1 MKLDLNSLIFENQF
15 FIVINKPVG
24 YEFHGPL
31 GVLNVLRQ
39 HFPQLYGVHRLDK
52 ATSGLMVFAKDKN
65 TQKILSEIF
74 SKRKVKK
81 IYLALSSNRPIKK
94 QGKIC
99 GDIVKSR
106 SGNYKLTRQRRNPS
120 LTQFVS
126 CYNDDTSLRCFAL
139 RPLTG
144 RTHQLRVVM
153 SSLAAPIL
161 GDDRYG
167 GEPAQRLYLHAYQLS
182 FEFSNELFDFR
193 YFPDENEYYH
203 QTKNDFLT
211 ILKKL

>member
-52 ATSGLMVFAKDKN
+52 AT
-65 TQKILSEIF
+65 
-74 SKRKVKK
+74 